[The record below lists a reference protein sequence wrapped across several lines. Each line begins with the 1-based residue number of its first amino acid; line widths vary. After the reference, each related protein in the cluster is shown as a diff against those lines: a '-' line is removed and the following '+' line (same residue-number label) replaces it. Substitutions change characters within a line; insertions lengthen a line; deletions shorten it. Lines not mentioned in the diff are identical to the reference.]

1 MQRKQLNYNWSKD
14 MNNLASLASKVI
26 TESYE
31 DGEDKDAEYLAAHDE
46 LPESQD
52 DLDRH
57 EAIKSEDG
65 EDDINDIDD
74 ILELFDDMAARD
86 STIMDGL
93 SRVEQLED
101 GLETL
106 VIKFKERLE
115 RAQYL
120 DHEPDDWSDV
130 DLEDMYQPLMDVIG
144 NMISDTEVDWF

>member
-1 MQRKQLNYNWSKD
+1 MSKF
-14 MNNLASLASKVI
+14 NR
-26 TESYE
+26 
-31 DGEDKDAEYLAAHDE
+31 LAAQILLE
-46 LPESQD
+46 NGQD
-52 DLDRH
+52 YAGGYT
-57 EAIKSEDG
+57 E
-65 EDDINDIDD
+65 NDA

-115 RAQYL
+115 RDQYL

-130 DLEDMYQPLMDVIG
+130 DLADMYHPLMDVI
-144 NMISDTEVDWF
+144 NDMIIDTEVDWL